1 MKSKHTLS
9 SIILSFFA
17 QIETQTVFNETE
29 KTNAPGRES
38 ERKTSEVYEDMPLFQ
53 LEQEYGGTESGR
65 KLGLHEPYL
74 AVFSVHPY
82 G

>member
-1 MKSKHTLS
+1 MKRK
-9 SIILSFFA
+9 
-17 QIETQTVFNETE
+17 

-74 AVFSVHPY
+74 AVFSVHLY
-82 G
+82 GYMLMSR